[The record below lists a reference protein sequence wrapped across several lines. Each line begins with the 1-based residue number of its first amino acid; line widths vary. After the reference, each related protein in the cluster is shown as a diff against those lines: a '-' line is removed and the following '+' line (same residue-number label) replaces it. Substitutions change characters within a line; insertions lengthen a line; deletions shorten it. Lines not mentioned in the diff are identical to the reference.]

1 MVEGRG
7 VGVVL
12 CCSEQVGDD
21 DSEDLQL
28 FARVNGRF
36 WFGTWNGL
44 RCGGLGRD
52 WRDFVFLAKCMNH
65 KGNM

>member
-12 CCSEQVGDD
+12 YCYEQVGD

-44 RCGGLGRD
+44 RYYGGLGRD